1 MTDSGVVLEGVTG
14 ETLRDIEVLAVELS
28 RLAGAEIV
36 NSLGKLLAVRYKGKP
51 EQEQHWKDPVSKV
64 DNRVEQLIRTRL
76 AERFPGHDILGEE
89 SEERP
94 GRGHDFIWAIDPID
108 GTTNFINGFP
118 AFAASIGVLYRGHPI
133 AGALWCAST
142 HALRPGV
149 YHAHRGGLLH
159 FDDEPLKQN
168 QNPAVVRRLAGEPTL
183 ARDQVHPFEVRK
195 TGSAAIECAFV
206 AAGLLRVARF
216 ERPNVWD
223 VAGGIALVQ
232 AAGGSVVT
240 RGGDGWMPLEA
251 FSATGESADEEDIR
265 NWHQPV
271 ILGERG
277 SVALV
282 QAMHPA
288 AAYRTDLHAGP

>member
-1 MTDSGVVLEGVTG
+1 MPAAG
-14 ETLRDIEVLAVELS
+14 EKPELIPEQMLRDIESLAVQVA

-36 NSLGKLLAVRYKGKP
+36 NSLGKLLAVRYKGASEK
-51 EQEQHWKDPVSKV
+51 EQLWKDPVSEV
-64 DNRVEQLIRTRL
+64 DGHVEQLIRARL

-94 GRGHDFIWAIDPID
+94 GRGQDFIWAIDPID

-118 AFAASIGVLYRGHPI
+118 AFAASIGVLHRGEPI

-142 HALRPGV
+142 HALRAGV

-159 FDDEPLKQN
+159 FDGEPLKPM
-168 QNPAVVRRLAGEPTL
+168 QNPAIMRRLAGEPNL
-183 ARDQVHPFEVRK
+183 AGSTKHPFEVRK

-223 VAGGIALVQ
+223 IAGGLMLVQ
-232 AAGGSVVT
+232 AAGGAVVT
-240 RGGDGWMPLEA
+240 LGRKGWEPFEVFSESGDEPDKL
-251 FSATGESADEEDIR
+251 DIR
-265 NWHQPV
+265 NWHQPIIV
-271 ILGERG
+271 GEPE
-277 SVALV
+277 SVSLV
-282 QAMHPA
+282 QAMHVSVA
-288 AAYRTDLHAGP
+288 AA

>member
-1 MTDSGVVLEGVTG
+1 MSGSQQSLEGVTG
-14 ETLRDIEVLAVELS
+14 DVLREIETLAVELS

-51 EQEQHWKDPVSKV
+51 EQNQRWKDPVSEV
-64 DNRVEQLIRTRL
+64 DAHVEQLIRTRL
-76 AERFPGHDILGEE
+76 AEKFPGHDILGEE

-94 GRGHDFIWAIDPID
+94 GRGNDFIWAIDPID

-118 AFAASIGVLYRGHPI
+118 AFAASIGVLYRGQPI

-142 HALRPGV
+142 HALRAGV
-149 YHAHRGGLLH
+149 YHARVGGLLH
-159 FDDEPLKQN
+159 FDDEPLKSM
-168 QNPAVVRRLAGEPTL
+168 QNPGVMRRLAGEPNL
-183 ARDQVHPFEVRK
+183 ARDKSHPFEVRK

-223 VAGGIALVQ
+223 IAGGLALVQ
-232 AAGGSVVT
+232 AAGGEVVT
-240 RGGDGWMPLEA
+240 LGREGWQPFEIFSETGDEPDKL
-251 FSATGESADEEDIR
+251 DIR
-265 NWHQPV
+265 NWHQPI
-271 ILGERG
+271 ILGEKE

-282 QAMHPA
+282 QAMHVSVA
-288 AAYRTDLHAGP
+288 AA

>member
-1 MTDSGVVLEGVTG
+1 MMAEDQKTLEGVTG
-14 ETLRDIEVLAVELS
+14 EELRAIEILAVELS

-36 NSLGKLLAVRYKGKP
+36 NSLGKLMAVRYKGTP
-51 EQEQHWKDPVSKV
+51 DEDRRWRDPVSEV
-64 DNRVEQLIRTRL
+64 DARVEQLIRVRL
-76 AERFPGHDILGEE
+76 AEKFPGHDILGEE

-118 AFAASIGVLYRGHPI
+118 AFAASIGVLYRGQPI

-142 HALRPGV
+142 HALRAGV

-159 FDDEPLKQN
+159 FDDEPLKPA
-168 QNPAVVRRLAGEPTL
+168 QNPAIMRRLAGEPNL
-183 ARDQVHPFEVRK
+183 AHDKAHPFEVRK

-223 VAGGIALVQ
+223 IAGGVALVQ
-232 AAGGSVVT
+232 AAGSEVVT
-240 RGGDGWMPLEA
+240 LGSEGWEPFEI
-251 FSATGESADEEDIR
+251 FSATGDDPDKLDIR
-265 NWHQPV
+265 NWHQPI
-271 ILGERG
+271 ILGEHE

-282 QAMHPA
+282 QAMHTSVA
-288 AAYRTDLHAGP
+288 AA